1 MHIAM
6 SEQKKGLPKPHKN
19 LIHFAAFGFGSGLAP
34 KAPGT
39 FGTVAGMVIYLLLL
53 QDLSLVSY
61 LAMLL
66 ATTVLGIY
74 LCHKTA
80 LDLKVHDHPGIVW
93 DEFVG
98 YWITMLMA
106 PPGLVWLLLGFV
118 FFRFFDIVK
127 PWPIS
132 WLDRQVGGGF
142 GIMVDDILAGFFALA
157 ALQLTAY
164 WLPTLSV

>member
-1 MHIAM
+1 
-6 SEQKKGLPKPHKN
+6 
-19 LIHFAAFGFGSGLAP
+19 
-34 KAPGT
+34 
-39 FGTVAGMVIYLLLL
+39 
-53 QDLSLVSY
+53 
-61 LAMLL
+61 
-66 ATTVLGIY
+66 
-74 LCHKTA
+74 
-80 LDLKVHDHPGIVW
+80 
-93 DEFVG
+93 
-98 YWITMLMA
+98 MLMA

-164 WLPTLSV
+164 WLPTLSF